1 MKNTIHFLLFVLLFA
16 ACNPSQKE
24 TPHVEI
30 VRKLYPVTQEVD
42 QKDTYFGTVVED
54 PYRWLEDD
62 RSEKRKAWITSQNNV
77 TSHYLDQIPYRNAMK
92 QRLKSIWNYE
102 KLSAPFKEGDYTY
115 FLKIDGLQNQWVI
128 NRKKGNS
135 GKDEVFLD
143 PNTFSKDGSTSLTD
157 FSFSQDG
164 SLMAYQLSENGSDW
178 TKIVVIKTADKS
190 QVGDT
195 LMNVKF
201 ATIAWKG
208 NEGIF
213 YSAYKREKGNANFSE
228 KTDQH
233 QLYFHKIKTP
243 QSKDELILGGADYR
257 RRYIVSSVSKDG
269 RYLIVTATN
278 SSSGNEL
285 LVKDLSQPSS
295 KFVTVVGNLS
305 NNHEILDI
313 RENKIYIRTDLDAP
327 NGKLVATH
335 IANPST
341 QNWQDIIP
349 ETKEVL
355 QVTTAGGKIFANYL
369 KDALS
374 SVKQFDF
381 NGKLEHQFKLP
392 DIGSVTA
399 VGIRSKPDDKHLY
412 YYFTSYINPGTI
424 YKYDIASG
432 RSELYKK
439 SNVKFEPKDYVS
451 KQVFYKSK
459 DGTRVPLIITHKKGI
474 KPDGSNPTLLHGY
487 GGFGINVTPTFDIRN
502 LLLLEQGGILA
513 VANLRGGGEY
523 GVKWHLAATKLQKQ
537 NTFDDFIAA
546 AEYLIASN
554 YTSPEKLAIA
564 GESNGGLLI
573 GACMTQRP
581 DLFKVAFPGVAVLD
595 MLRFNKFTGGE
606 GWAFDFGSP
615 EDSPEMFRYLYKY
628 SPYHSIKAG
637 TAYPATLITTADHD
651 DRVVPAHSFKFAA
664 RLQKS
669 QKGYHPVLLRVDTKA
684 GHGAGTSTAMAI
696 DQQADK
702 WAFMFHNMGLSYKQD
717 SRTQE

>member
-1 MKNTIHFLLFVLLFA
+1 MKNTIQFVLLSLLFG
-16 ACNPSQKE
+16 ACNQSQI
-24 TPHVEI
+24 TAPNVEI
-30 VRKLYPVTQEVD
+30 VRKPYPVTQEVD

-62 RSEKRKAWITSQNNV
+62 KSEKRKAWITAQNNV
-77 TSHYLDQIPYRNAMK
+77 TSSYLDQIPYRDAMK
-92 QRLKSIWNYE
+92 ERLKSIWNYE
-102 KLSAPFKEGDYTY
+102 KLSAPFKEGKYTY

-128 NRKKGNS
+128 YRKKGDS
-135 GKDEVFLD
+135 GKEEVFLD

-157 FSFSQDG
+157 FSFSMDG

-178 TKIVVIKTADKS
+178 NKIVVIKTADRS

-213 YSAYKREKGNANFSE
+213 YSAYKREKGNPNFSE

-233 QLYFHKIKTP
+233 QLYFHKINTP
-243 QSKDELILGGADYR
+243 QVKDELILGGADYL
-257 RRYIVSSVSKDG
+257 RRYILSSVSKDG

-285 LVKDLSQPSS
+285 LIKDLSQPSS
-295 KFVTVVGNLS
+295 RFVTVVGNLS
-305 NNHEILDI
+305 SNHEIIDI
-313 RENKIYIRTDLDAP
+313 RESKIYIRTDLHAP
-327 NGKLVATH
+327 NGKLVATD
-335 IANPST
+335 IADPST

-349 ETKEVL
+349 ETQEVL

-439 SNVKFEPKDYVS
+439 SSVKFEPKDYIS

-487 GGFGINVTPTFDIRN
+487 GGFGINVTPAFDIRN

-523 GVKWHLAATKLQKQ
+523 GVKWHLSATKMQKQ

-546 AEYLIASN
+546 AEYLIASH
-554 YTSPEKLAIA
+554 YTSTEKLAIA

-606 GWAFDFGSP
+606 GWTFDFGSP
-615 EDSPEMFRYLYKY
+615 EDSPEMFRYLYNY
-628 SPYHSIKAG
+628 SPYHSIKPG
-637 TAYPATLITTADHD
+637 TIYPATLITTADHD

-669 QKGYHPVLLRVDTKA
+669 QKGDNPVLLRVDTKA
-684 GHGAGTSTAMAI
+684 GHGGGTSTAMAI

-702 WAFMFHNMGLSYKQD
+702 WAFMFHTMGLSYKQD
-717 SRTQE
+717 K